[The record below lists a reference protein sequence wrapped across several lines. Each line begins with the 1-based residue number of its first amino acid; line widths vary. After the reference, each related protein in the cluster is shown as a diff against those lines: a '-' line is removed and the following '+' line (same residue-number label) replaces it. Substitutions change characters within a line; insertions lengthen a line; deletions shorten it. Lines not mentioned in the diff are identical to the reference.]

1 MLKLLHCYFNH
12 LNFPQVKIFVYLYLR
27 PYSRI
32 LADIMQITTDFIHAC
47 KEFYRAW
54 ITLITHL
61 NVVVHCCLRR
71 VALHCWTPLW
81 ALFYVWLRGDNFSLS
96 LLFAF
101 FLWLHFLLLSLLC
114 RGTKASLDDSWV
126 LWECRT
132 EDLQVPTLDCTSILV
147 SYCFLSPT
155 T

>member
-1 MLKLLHCYFNH
+1 MLKLLHYYFNH

-96 LLFAF
+96 LLFCF
-101 FLWLHFLLLSLLC
+101 FSMTTFSTSFPSLQRHKSISWWQLSAVGMQNWGFAGAYLRLYIYPC
-114 RGTKASLDDSWV
+114 
-126 LWECRT
+126 
-132 EDLQVPTLDCTSILV
+132 
-147 SYCFLSPT
+147 
-155 T
+155 